1 MDGFELV
8 GAPLLT
14 AAAVALGVLLPRLS
28 QARLGGAGSGRGAVL
43 SLLALGLGIA
53 VLVPVQDRL
62 LVRQE
67 QDGLAERSPFEAME
81 PGQFVGTVLI
91 GGFRMMAIDALWYR
105 YLKRMEE
112 RDFFEMSA
120 LAEVITKLQP
130 WFEEVWIYHAWN
142 LGYNLAPDDPDPE
155 VRWKWLRQGL
165 LFYQK
170 GRRYNPGS
178 WRLSYFMGWT
188 IWHRCWVGAVD
199 TRVFTSY
206 AEERFRDDPL
216 LNPQG
221 GSVLEAALELF
232 EAASAID
239 GHGPPPDYRSLSILA
254 ELYAQARAEGWQ
266 DQARLLES
274 RLRGVVAHLYEV
286 HGSQV
291 SLEYLDGQAAQV
303 EAMLVAPDEAFTRGR

>member
-1 MDGFELV
+1 
-8 GAPLLT
+8 
-14 AAAVALGVLLPRLS
+14 
-28 QARLGGAGSGRGAVL
+28 
-43 SLLALGLGIA
+43 
-53 VLVPVQDRL
+53 
-62 LVRQE
+62 
-67 QDGLAERSPFEAME
+67 
-81 PGQFVGTVLI
+81 
-91 GGFRMMAIDALWYR
+91 MMVIDALWYR

-112 RDFFEMSA
+112 RDFFEMRA

-170 GRRYNPGS
+170 GRRHNPGS

-188 IWHRCWVGAVD
+188 IWHRCWLGAVD
-199 TRVFTSY
+199 TRDFTRY
-206 AEERFRDDPL
+206 AEQRFQQDPL

-232 EAASAID
+232 DAASAIA
-239 GHGPPPDYRSLSILA
+239 GHGPPPDYRSVTILS
-254 ELYAQARAEGWQ
+254 ELYAQARAYGRQ
-266 DQARLLES
+266 DQARLLAS
-274 RLRGVVAHLYEV
+274 RLRGVIAHLYEV
-286 HGSQV
+286 HGGQL

-303 EAMLVAPDEAFTRGR
+303 EVMLAAPDEAFIRGQ